1 MENKNMFYRGY
12 VELLVLK
19 FLSEKD
25 CYGYEIVK
33 SIKRASKDKISL
45 SWVLFVLGLV
55 QWQRALY
62 KKQPAFKPAV
72 F

>member
-1 MENKNMFYRGY
+1 
-12 VELLVLK
+12 
-19 FLSEKD
+19 
-25 CYGYEIVK
+25 
-33 SIKRASKDKISL
+33 
-45 SWVLFVLGLV
+45 LV